1 MAKTTTSEATDTP
14 FNTILMR
21 EIQTGD
27 GIRRATSRQPE
38 TQESP
43 TNDKNLLYAK
53 EEEPYVSDSKEQ
65 TLTGEDIGST
75 KLDRGGSSGLK
86 KWVERRWVWT
96 IYGVMFLAGE

>member
-1 MAKTTTSEATDTP
+1 
-14 FNTILMR
+14 MR

-43 TNDKNLLYAK
+43 TDDKNLLYAK
-53 EEEPYVSDSKEQ
+53 EEEPYGGDSKEQ
-65 TLTGEDIGST
+65 TLTGEDIEST
-75 KLDRGGSSGLK
+75 KVDRGGSNGLK